1 MTERHPILMIKTL
14 DIKMKIKTLIL
25 ATSIM
30 LAPLMTHA
38 DVLKVGHHTT
48 VAKNITT
55 PKRGNTMKSV
65 RSRYGKA
72 KRISRSKG
80 RATAKHPRI
89 TRWEYGKFTVYFEKY
104 RVLHTVVHLRRR

>member
-1 MTERHPILMIKTL
+1 
-14 DIKMKIKTLIL
+14 MKIKTLIL

-38 DVLKVGHHTT
+38 DILKVGHHAS
-48 VAKNITT
+48 VAKNAAT
-55 PKRGNTMKSV
+55 PKRGNTMKNV

-80 RATAKHPRI
+80 KATAKHPRT
-89 TRWEYGKFTVYFEKY
+89 TRWKYGKFTVYFEKH
-104 RVLHTVVHLRRR
+104 RVLHTVVHTRIR